1 MRNIWTIARREFGN
15 YFSSSIAY
23 AIAFFILI
31 FLGGYFVAYMVYLSS
46 SSGMFMMDTPD
57 AWQVT
62 GGLLATLLVFS
73 LPFLT
78 MRLVADEVRMGTME
92 LLLTAPVRDYEL
104 IIGKWLGAFLFVLL
118 LIAVT
123 LVFPFMLNQMVTPGI
138 DQVLMLSGYLGLV
151 LMAAAFLA
159 IGVGISALFNN
170 QFAAAFVTLLA
181 LLFLWWFIGLPAFIL
196 PSGGEIFRYLS
207 VGSHIQDN
215 FATGSVNLSN
225 IVYLLSLT
233 GLGIAIG
240 TTAVEMR
247 RWR

>member
-1 MRNIWTIARREFGN
+1 MRNIWTLAKREYKN
-15 YFSSSIAY
+15 YFNSSIAY

-31 FLGGYFVAYMVYLSS
+31 FLGGYFTAYVVYFSS
-46 SSGMFMMDTPD
+46 SSGFTMDAPD

-62 GGLLATLLVFS
+62 GGLLSTLLVFS

-78 MRLVADEVRMGTME
+78 MRLLADEVRMGTME
-92 LLLTAPVRDYEL
+92 LLLTAPLRDYEL
-104 IIGKWLGAFLFVLL
+104 VIGKWLGAFLFVLT

-123 LVFPFMLNQMVTPGI
+123 LVFPFILDQLVTPGI
-138 DQVLMLSGYLGLV
+138 DQILMLSGYLGLI

-159 IGVGISALFNN
+159 IGVGISAIFDN

-181 LLFLWWFIGLPAFIL
+181 LLFLWWLVGLPSFVMT
-196 PSGGEIFRYLS
+196 SGGEIFRYLS
-207 VGSHIQDN
+207 VGSHVQDN
-215 FATGSVNLSN
+215 FATGTVNMYN

-240 TTAVEMR
+240 STAVEIR